1 MGVNS
6 PSAPGLEEGPAEL
19 HDMGDFATSP
29 LQPST
34 SIIWGDFLKFF
45 LFLFLS

>member
-1 MGVNS
+1 MGVTS
-6 PSAPGLEEGPAEL
+6 LSAPALEEGPAEL

-34 SIIWGDFLKFF
+34 SIIWGDFLKALAFS
-45 LFLFLS
+45 LS